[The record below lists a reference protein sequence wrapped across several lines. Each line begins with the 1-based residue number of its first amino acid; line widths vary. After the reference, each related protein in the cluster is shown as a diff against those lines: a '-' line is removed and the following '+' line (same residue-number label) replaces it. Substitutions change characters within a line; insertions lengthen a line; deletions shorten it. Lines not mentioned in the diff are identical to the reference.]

1 MWTLNY
7 GTNEPINKKE
17 TRLTD
22 IEDRLM
28 VAMGLGEGE
37 GKLEFWVSR
46 CKLLHLE

>member
-1 MWTLNY
+1 MCTLNY

-22 IEDRLM
+22 IDDRLM

-37 GKLEFWVSR
+37 GKPEFGVSR
-46 CKLLHLE
+46 